1 MSNEGFKR
9 KIMSEEVNKAIGLP
23 DKPLSENKT
32 FLRIKLLS
40 KINIMSFLFKKWTL
54 SVM

>member
-1 MSNEGFKR
+1 MNEEANESVGLPAKPLN
-9 KIMSEEVNKAIGLP
+9 ENKA
-23 DKPLSENKT
+23 
-32 FLRIKLLS
+32 FLRIKSLS